1 MMFEDRFDRFSDDR
15 DFGGRRPMRDQVIL
29 SRREYRSLKERARK
43 YEALME
49 EHKKVKSWNDQLMK
63 EMDDMKEDARK
74 FKELQEEKERFM
86 KQLLQIRADFDNY
99 KKRQARENSRYKTYV
114 MNGMLQKLLCHY
126 DDLVRALNLMKM
138 VEGLED
144 IQKGFKIVVRNFE
157 ILLEKEGIRSMES
170 QGEKFDPYKHEAL
183 LVEEGRDDLPENT
196 IVEVIERG
204 YFMNDK
210 VLRPAKVRISKHSKQ
225 LEESSLPNLIKK
237 IEVE

>member
-1 MMFEDRFDRFSDDR
+1 
-15 DFGGRRPMRDQVIL
+15 
-29 SRREYRSLKERARK
+29 
-43 YEALME
+43 
-49 EHKKVKSWNDQLMK
+49 
-63 EMDDMKEDARK
+63 
-74 FKELQEEKERFM
+74 
-86 KQLLQIRADFDNY
+86 
-99 KKRQARENSRYKTYV
+99 
-114 MNGMLQKLLCHY
+114 
-126 DDLVRALNLMKM
+126 MKM

>member
-1 MMFEDRFDRFSDDR
+1 
-15 DFGGRRPMRDQVIL
+15 MRDQVIL

-170 QGEKFDPYKHEAL
+170 
-183 LVEEGRDDLPENT
+183 
-196 IVEVIERG
+196 
-204 YFMNDK
+204 
-210 VLRPAKVRISKHSKQ
+210 
-225 LEESSLPNLIKK
+225 
-237 IEVE
+237 

>member
-1 MMFEDRFDRFSDDR
+1 M
-15 DFGGRRPMRDQVIL
+15 
-29 SRREYRSLKERARK
+29 
-43 YEALME
+43 
-49 EHKKVKSWNDQLMK
+49 KSWNDQLMK

-225 LEESSLPNLIKK
+225 LEESSLPTLIKK